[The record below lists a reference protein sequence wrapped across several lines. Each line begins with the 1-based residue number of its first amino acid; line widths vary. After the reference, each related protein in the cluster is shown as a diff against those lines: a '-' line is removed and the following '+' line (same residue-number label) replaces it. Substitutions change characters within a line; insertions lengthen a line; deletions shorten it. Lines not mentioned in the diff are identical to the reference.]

1 MSDQSLSMDGTN
13 PESAINSEEQA
24 ARSARDRQ
32 RLRAVGFQHL
42 QFAVGGLL
50 VWGASGYWFSTSPGL
65 LITILSLAGGYVIGS
80 MLGGIGHEWGHYT
93 GARLSGSL
101 APVSKERQGFFFF
114 NFKMEENSRAQ
125 FLAMSVGGPTANWLM
140 VLIALVALPT
150 DNAFAFAALVATLT
164 GIAINVCVF
173 EFPVIYDVS
182 NGADPRATIDQRL
195 VDVSKTPCTSMRA
208 CYLAGYWVRCCWSFY
223 RRVRALLPDRLG
235 RVYLLD
241 RHLTER
247 LSDCVVQL
255 ASFRISPKYLPRW

>member
-1 MSDQSLSMDGTN
+1 M
-13 PESAINSEEQA
+13 
-24 ARSARDRQ
+24 
-32 RLRAVGFQHL
+32 
-42 QFAVGGLL
+42 
-50 VWGASGYWFSTSPGL
+50 
-65 LITILSLAGGYVIGS
+65 IGS

-140 VLIALVALPT
+140 VLIALVSLPT

-164 GIAINVCVF
+164 GIAVNVCVF

-195 VDVSKTPCTSMRA
+195 ADVAKTPW
-208 CYLAGYWVRCCWSFY
+208 YLNAGLLSGGALG
-223 RRVRALLPDRLG
+223 ALLL
-235 RVYLLD
+235 VLL
-241 RHLTER
+241 
-247 LSDCVVQL
+247 
-255 ASFRISPKYLPRW
+255 